1 MSGVYFVTSCT
12 SNFSQGLFTQTLS
25 MVYQY
30 MYDMSKIE
38 TLRKD
43 EQQYADYYNED
54 RTIKEQ
60 SEYSQ
65 SVTDMIE
72 NGRGNPGT
80 PTTSD
85 MIEQKNYTAPDGT
98 QFVNGKVV
106 SYPPPGRG

>member
-1 MSGVYFVTSCT
+1 MI
-12 SNFSQGLFTQTLS
+12 
-25 MVYQY
+25 YQY
-30 MYDMSKIE
+30 KYDMSKIE

-65 SVTDMIE
+65 AVTDMIE
-72 NGRGNPGT
+72 YKRGTPGT

-85 MIEQKNYTAPDGT
+85 MIDQGNFSASDGT
-98 QFVNGKVV
+98 Q
-106 SYPPPGRG
+106 SGRG